1 MKVDIIKL
9 TDIEF
14 GNRKR
19 EEYGDIDELSHSM
32 KVKGMITPMAV
43 ETTPEADKSYK
54 LVAGGRR
61 YKAAELINMDEV
73 PVRIY
78 EGPLSD
84 LDFREIELFENI
96 HRKDL
101 EWPERVKQEREIHY
115 LQVEKF
121 GEKISTL
128 PDAEGHTLQD
138 TGEMIGRSK
147 EHVRQSI
154 IIADAMDK
162 YPVLF
167 EGAKTKA
174 DATKVVKLIN
184 ETILK
189 DEIVRRIKLEREA
202 EPEKD
207 NLADSFILES
217 FFHGVVNIEEGSINL
232 VEIDPPYAIDLH
244 KAKKTKDSKGI
255 KYGDSYNEVDRES
268 YPSFMQATFKLCY
281 QVMAEHSWLV
291 CWFAPEPWF
300 EQMYSWIIE
309 TGFTTSRMVGIWTKP
324 TGQNKRPELNL
335 ANSYEMFFYAKKG
348 SPAIAKARGNVF
360 TTPPIPPQKKVHDT
374 ERPIELTTDIYSTFA
389 FPGSKVLI
397 PFLGS
402 GNGLISARELDME
415 GVGFELGREFKDSF
429 LIKTYK

>member
-1 MKVDIIKL
+1 
-9 TDIEF
+9 
-14 GNRKR
+14 
-19 EEYGDIDELSHSM
+19 
-32 KVKGMITPMAV
+32 
-43 ETTPEADKSYK
+43 
-54 LVAGGRR
+54 
-61 YKAAELINMDEV
+61 
-73 PVRIY
+73 
-78 EGPLSD
+78 
-84 LDFREIELFENI
+84 
-96 HRKDL
+96 
-101 EWPERVKQEREIHY
+101 
-115 LQVEKF
+115 
-121 GEKISTL
+121 
-128 PDAEGHTLQD
+128 
-138 TGEMIGRSK
+138 MIGKSK

-154 IIADAMDK
+154 IIADHMDK
-162 YPVLF
+162 YPTLF

-189 DEIVRRIKLEREA
+189 DEIVRRIKLERET

-207 NLADSFILES
+207 NLADHFILES
-217 FFHGVVNIEEGSINL
+217 FFHGVASIEEGSINL
-232 VEIDPPYAIDLH
+232 VEIDPPYGIDLH
-244 KAKKTKDSKGI
+244 KAKKTKGGGI
-255 KYGDSYNEVDRES
+255 RYGDSYNEVDRLD
-268 YPSFMQATFKLCY
+268 YPTFLLSTFKAAY
-281 QVMAEHSWLV
+281 KVMAEHSWLI

-300 EQMYSWIIE
+300 NTVYRLLLA
-309 TGFTTSRMVGIWTKP
+309 TGFTTTRMCGQWTKP

-415 GVGFELGREFKDSF
+415 GIGFELGREFKDSF